1 MHNLLT
7 NIHIKVN
14 EKLYLKDPESSDLG
28 KKILQGSVVLI
39 HKIGFEHFTFQ
50 KLAKLVKTTEASI
63 YRYFESK
70 SKLLLY
76 LTNWYW
82 AWMEYRLIFET
93 ANIPSPKKRLEICIQ
108 ILTEEKP
115 ELKSELFDFCKLH
128 QLVMIESS
136 KSFLLKEVD
145 QINKEGAY
153 LNLKKVVSF
162 FSDIIKELN
171 PSYKYPQMLVSTIIE
186 GIHQQRFFADHL
198 PRLTNSIKGED
209 SIAKF
214 YKDLLFKTI
223 EK

>member
-1 MHNLLT
+1 MYNLLA

-14 EKLYLKDPESSDLG
+14 EKLYLKDPESSELG
-28 KKILQGSVVLI
+28 KKILHGSVVLI
-39 HKIGFEHFTFQ
+39 HKLGFEHFTFQ
-50 KLAKLVKTTEASI
+50 KLAKQIKTTEASI

-70 SKLLLY
+70 AKLLLY

-93 ANIPSPKKRLEICIQ
+93 ANIASAKKRLDICIH
-108 ILTEEKP
+108 ILTEEKQ
-115 ELKSELFDFCKLH
+115 ELKSDLFDFTKLH

-153 LNLKKVVSF
+153 INMKKVVAFLSE
-162 FSDIIKELN
+162 IIKEIN
-171 PSYKYPQMLVSTIIE
+171 PTYKYPQMLVSTIIE
-186 GIHQQRFFADHL
+186 GVHQQRFFAVHL

-209 SIAKF
+209 SIARF
-214 YKDLLFKTI
+214 YKDLLFKAI
-223 EK
+223 DK

>member
-1 MHNLLT
+1 MNGLLT
-7 NIHIKVN
+7 NIQFKVN
-14 EKLYLKDPESSDLG
+14 SNLYLKDPESSELG
-28 KKILQGSVVLI
+28 KKIVQGSVVMIYKL
-39 HKIGFEHFTFQ
+39 GFEHFTFQ
-50 KLAKLVKTTEASI
+50 KLAKQIKTTEASI

-82 AWMEYRLIFET
+82 AWMEYRLTFET
-93 ANIPSPKKRLEICIQ
+93 ANIPSPKKRMEICLQ
-108 ILTEEKP
+108 ILLEYKP
-115 ELKSELFDFCKLH
+115 ETKMELFDFGKLH
-128 QLVMIESS
+128 QIVLNESS

-153 LNLKKVVSF
+153 LNLKKVVAFLS
-162 FSDIIKELN
+162 SIIKELN
-171 PSYKYPQMLVSTIIE
+171 PQFKYPQMLISTIIE
-186 GIHQQRFFADHL
+186 GVHQQRFFAEHL

>member
-1 MHNLLT
+1 MYNILT

-14 EKLYLKDPESSDLG
+14 EKLYLKDPESSELG
-28 KKILQGSVVLI
+28 KKILHHGVSMI
-39 HKIGFEHFTFQ
+39 HKLGFEHFTFQ
-50 KLAKLVKTTEASI
+50 KLAKQIKTTEASI

-70 SKLLLY
+70 AKLLLY

-82 AWMEYRLIFET
+82 AWMEYRLTFET
-93 ANIPSPKKRLEICIQ
+93 ANIMSAKKRLEISIQ
-108 ILTEEKP
+108 ILTEEKQ
-115 ELKSELFDFCKLH
+115 ELKSDLFDFSKLH

-153 LNLKKVVSF
+153 LNLKKVVAFLSGM
-162 FSDIIKELN
+162 IKELN
-171 PSYKYPQMLVSTIIE
+171 PHYKYPQMLVSTIIE

-214 YKDLLFKTI
+214 YKELLFKSI